1 MPPEAAV
8 PPGPQPQLN
17 LANQVMKARTTP
29 PFLLLLNGFP
39 GVGKLTLARNL
50 SKLLGQ
56 DEGGLQIRLLDN
68 QLLIDPVSAIEPE
81 RTPYHYELRKAFRD
95 VAFSALKNLP
105 GKVVILMTDCLSET
119 VEGRTQF
126 EEYLEIAEARGC
138 TMAVCN
144 LVCGEQENRKRLG
157 CEKRRGSGKLM
168 DITLL
173 ERFRR
178 EYRLLDLG
186 RLERDW
192 RKVGVSVVCEEFET
206 TDLTAHET
214 VGRVWAFLVERLDV
228 GGKG

>member
-1 MPPEAAV
+1 MLPEAAV
-8 PPGPQPQLN
+8 PPGPQPQLD
-17 LANQVMKARTTP
+17 LAPQVMKVRPPPP

-50 SKLLGQ
+50 STLLGQ
-56 DEGGLQIRLLDN
+56 DKDGPQVRLLDN
-68 QLLIDPVSAIEPE
+68 HLLIDPVSAIEPE

-105 GKVVILMTDCLSET
+105 GKVVMLMTDCLSET

-126 EEYLEIAEARGC
+126 EEYLGVALARGC
-138 TMAVCN
+138 TMVVCN
-144 LVCGEQENRKRLG
+144 LVCGEQENKQRLG

-186 RLERDW
+186 RLQREW
-192 RKVGVSVVCEEFET
+192 RKVGVSIVCEEFET
-206 TDLTAHET
+206 TDLTAHEA
-214 VGRVWAFLVERLDV
+214 VGRVWAFLVERLQV
-228 GGKG
+228 

>member
-8 PPGPQPQLN
+8 PPGPQPQPDFAPQGLKVR
-17 LANQVMKARTTP
+17 QPP

-50 SKLLGQ
+50 STLFSQ
-56 DEGGLQIRLLDN
+56 DEGGLEVRLLDN
-68 QLLIDPVSAIEPE
+68 HLLIDPVSAIEPE
-81 RTPYHYELRKAFRD
+81 RTPYHYELRKSFREI
-95 VAFSALKNLP
+95 AFSALKNLP

-119 VEGRTQF
+119 VEGRIQF
-126 EEYLEIAEARGC
+126 EEYLGIAEARGC
-138 TMAVCN
+138 TMVVCN
-144 LVCGEQENRKRLG
+144 IVCGEQENRDRLR

-186 RLERDW
+186 RLEREW
-192 RKVGVSVVCEEFET
+192 RRVGVSVVCEEFDT
-206 TDLTAHET
+206 TDLTAHE
-214 VGRVWAFLVERLDV
+214 AVERLWV
-228 GGKG
+228 FLLERLKI

>member
-1 MPPEAAV
+1 MLPEAAV
-8 PPGPQPQLN
+8 PPGPQPQLD
-17 LANQVMKARTTP
+17 LAPQVMKVRPPSP

-50 SKLLGQ
+50 STLLGQ
-56 DEGGLQIRLLDN
+56 DKDGPQVRLLDN
-68 QLLIDPVSAIEPE
+68 HLLIDPVSAIEPE

-126 EEYLEIAEARGC
+126 EESLGVALARGC
-138 TMAVCN
+138 TMVVCN
-144 LVCGEQENRKRLG
+144 LVCGEQENKQRLV

-186 RLERDW
+186 RLQREW
-192 RKVGVSVVCEEFET
+192 GKVGVSIVCEELET
-206 TDLTAHET
+206 TELTAYEA
-214 VGRVWAFLVERLDV
+214 VGRVWAFLVERLQV
-228 GGKG
+228 